1 MNKMWALEC
10 PNPLFNLLLRNE
22 NIQNFFILLVGKID
36 PTRLKS
42 KSERDRKLSLLEQYG
57 IYT

>member
-22 NIQNFFILLVGKID
+22 NIQNFLILLVGKID

>member
-1 MNKMWALEC
+1 MWALEF
-10 PNPLFNLLLRNE
+10 PNPLFNLLFRNE
-22 NIQNFFILLVGKID
+22 NNQNFLILPVGKID